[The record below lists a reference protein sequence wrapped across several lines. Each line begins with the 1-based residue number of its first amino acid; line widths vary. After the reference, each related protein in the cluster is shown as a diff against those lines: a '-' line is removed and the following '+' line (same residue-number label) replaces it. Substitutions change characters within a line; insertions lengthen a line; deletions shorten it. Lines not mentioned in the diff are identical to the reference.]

1 MKLRKAL
8 ERARE
13 ERDKGRTASPPP
25 PLGTTGTTKIQQHPP
40 EVHKRTP
47 DIQKPEAQKP
57 EAQKQDM
64 QEPGGKKTDTDW
76 TPPRYTD
83 SVQYHIQPA
92 IVEKNL
98 GVCINPDSKEI
109 EQYKIL
115 RTRIHQ
121 RARDRKM
128 NTIMI
133 TSPRKSE
140 GKTVT
145 AINMGFVFARDLK
158 QTVLLVD
165 CNFKGQ
171 DIHDYLGIDS
181 KFSLID
187 YFLDGTPLKELIIWP
202 GIDKLTLI
210 SGDRTVTDSSELL
223 SSEMMENLVTEMG
236 RRYDDRY
243 VFFDAPPVLGYAEA
257 MAMAPMMDGIIMVVE
272 AGKTSRKEVQKAVSL
287 LPPEKFLG
295 FVLNKLT

>member
-8 ERARE
+8 DRAKE
-13 ERDKGRTASPPP
+13 ERRKGRTVSGGVSFLEIISSKKSSANVANR
-25 PLGTTGTTKIQQHPP
+25 QNAP
-40 EVHKRTP
+40 EVEQTENETDAGWAPPKYTESVRY
-47 DIQKPEAQKP
+47 DIQP
-57 EAQKQDM
+57 D
-64 QEPGGKKTDTDW
+64 
-76 TPPRYTD
+76 
-83 SVQYHIQPA
+83 

-98 GVCINPDSKEI
+98 GVCINADSKDI

-115 RTRIHQ
+115 RARIHH

-133 TSPRKSE
+133 TSPLRNE

-165 CNFKGQ
+165 CDFKGQ

-187 YFLDGTPLKELIIWP
+187 YFMDGTPLNELIIWP
-202 GIDKLTLI
+202 GIDKFTFI
-210 SGDRTVTDSSELL
+210 SGDRTVADSSELL
-223 SSEMMENLVTEMG
+223 SSEMMENLVKEMG

-243 VFFDAPPVLGYAEA
+243 VFFDVPPVLGYSEA
-257 MAMAPMMDGIIMVVE
+257 IAMAPMMDGIIMVVE
-272 AGKTSRKEVQKAVSL
+272 AGKTPRKEVQKAVSL
-287 LPPEKFLG
+287 LPSEKFLG
-295 FVLNKLT
+295 FVLNKMEN